1 MLKYRLLSG
10 FRDHRDKNEAKSIT
24 VLCMPKDSRVYVMM
38 SIGTWGTVSLV
49 LPCRSV
55 EDVLPVEETVAGGF
69 GYMLREDVGEVCEVC
84 YGPGQLYDA

>member
-1 MLKYRLLSG
+1 
-10 FRDHRDKNEAKSIT
+10 
-24 VLCMPKDSRVYVMM
+24 MPKYINNPM
-38 SIGTWGTVSLV
+38 SFSPATSCPV
-49 LPCRSV
+49 PCRSV